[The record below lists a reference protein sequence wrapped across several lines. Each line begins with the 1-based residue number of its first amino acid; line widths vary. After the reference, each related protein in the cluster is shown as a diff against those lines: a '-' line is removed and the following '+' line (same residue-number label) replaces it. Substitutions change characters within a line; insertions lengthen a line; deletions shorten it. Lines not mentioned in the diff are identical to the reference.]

1 MRSGRSAASE
11 TSPWLFDLRSCGDGE
26 GELIVGG
33 MGWLLVEVI
42 SVVSLVWD
50 DDMCVGKIHV

>member
-26 GELIVGG
+26 
-33 MGWLLVEVI
+33 VEVI